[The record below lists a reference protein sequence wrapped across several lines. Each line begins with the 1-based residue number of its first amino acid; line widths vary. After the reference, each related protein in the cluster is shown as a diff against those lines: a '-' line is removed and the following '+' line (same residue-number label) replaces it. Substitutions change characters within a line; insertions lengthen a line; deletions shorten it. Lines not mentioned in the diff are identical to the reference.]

1 MAIPETIAGRIS
13 VPVLN
18 SSLKRRIRD
27 EKEDHFN
34 KGASAIYGL
43 ALFSDRASA
52 TLGKCL
58 ITSLNL

>member
-27 EKEDHFN
+27 EKDHFN
-34 KGASAIYGL
+34 KGASATYGL

-52 TLGKCL
+52 TLG
-58 ITSLNL
+58 NV

>member
-1 MAIPETIAGRIS
+1 MAIPETIARRIS

-34 KGASAIYGL
+34 KGASATYDGL
-43 ALFSDRASA
+43 ALFFDRASA
-52 TLGKCL
+52 TL
-58 ITSLNL
+58 